1 MNQASEIFQIADTLS
16 QTSKK
21 IDTKE
26 FLQLLEAAEEV
37 GKAWSRSWLVYGG
50 VGSCN
55 ATYAQFS
62 RLSLVLSQPATDGGI
77 VHAKVFSDLAQCVS
91 VVSVC

>member
-1 MNQASEIFQIADTLS
+1 MTSPPSPKGSRPSGSLWLIA
-16 QTSKK
+16 
-21 IDTKE
+21 
-26 FLQLLEAAEEV
+26 LL
-37 GKAWSRSWLVYGG
+37 GMLG

-55 ATYAQFS
+55 AICAQFS
-62 RLSLVLSQPATDGGI
+62 RPSLVPSQPATDGGI